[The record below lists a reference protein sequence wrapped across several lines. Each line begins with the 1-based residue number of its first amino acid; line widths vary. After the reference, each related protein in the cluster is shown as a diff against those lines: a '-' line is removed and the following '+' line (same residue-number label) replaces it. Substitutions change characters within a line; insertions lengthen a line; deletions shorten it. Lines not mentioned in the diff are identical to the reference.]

1 MPGEGIG
8 ADLFSRA
15 SGSSSNRRSLQVFT
29 EIFENYVP
37 ELMCKS
43 AALPHRMTGA
53 SHTNKDVF
61 THRIKHRQ
69 PMFVCIR
76 INNRDVVPR
85 ESLDE
90 PDQVS

>member
-8 ADLFSRA
+8 ADLLSWAAGAPITCTALR
-15 SGSSSNRRSLQVFT
+15 
-29 EIFENYVP
+29 IFKVILENYVP
-37 ELMCKS
+37 QFVRKS
-43 AALPHRMTGA
+43 AALPHRMTRA